1 MRSLHL
7 NGLTDEVTLSLAEES
22 LLPGERTV
30 SVPVYE
36 AGEEAEGLP
45 FDGNKLTLPGYVLVQ
60 PSATL
65 TIDLVLSVDDD
76 RTHDREYRA
85 LPVRFEG
92 GEGGRRN
99 GLYRPGGTSRSRH
112 SRSGGDCSC
121 RYGRTVAGG

>member
-1 MRSLHL
+1 M
-7 NGLTDEVTLSLAEES
+7 
-22 LLPGERTV
+22 

-92 GEGGRRN
+92 GRGKAER
-99 GLYRPGGTSRSRH
+99 LIP
-112 SRSGGDCSC
+112 SGWNFPIPSFPI
-121 RYGRTVAGG
+121 RWRL